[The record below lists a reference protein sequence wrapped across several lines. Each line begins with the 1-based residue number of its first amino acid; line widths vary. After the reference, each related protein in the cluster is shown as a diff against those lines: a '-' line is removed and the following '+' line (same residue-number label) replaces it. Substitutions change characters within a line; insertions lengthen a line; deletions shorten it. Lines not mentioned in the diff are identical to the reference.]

1 MPLGL
6 ESAGT
11 LTDAAIHPW
20 RRYFARSLDYTI
32 AGLVV
37 VAVIGFANPSFF
49 NRQTSALVLA
59 LLTMALWV
67 PFEGLLLAKY
77 GTTPGKAFM
86 KLRVTP
92 VTSDDPAP
100 FDLTLARALRVWFG
114 GLACGLPLLS
124 LAAMIVGYESL
135 RRRGATWWDRQL
147 EFAVRET
154 GPLGADRVIG
164 LILIFGGLLAL
175 ALAR

>member
-1 MPLGL
+1 MPLV

-20 RRYFARSLDYTI
+20 RRYFARSLDYMI
-32 AGLVV
+32 AGAAVG
-37 VAVIGFANPSFF
+37 AVIGLANPSFF
-49 NRQTSALVLA
+49 NRQTSALILA

-67 PFEGLLLAKY
+67 PFEGLLLARY

-86 KLRVTP
+86 RLRVTP
-92 VTSDDPAP
+92 ITSQDPAP
-100 FDLTLARALRVWFG
+100 FDITLARALRVWFG
-114 GLACGLPLLS
+114 GLACGLPLIS

-147 EFAVRET
+147 ELAVRET
-154 GPLGADRVIG
+154 GPLGADRIIALV
-164 LILIFGGLLAL
+164 LIFGGLMAL
-175 ALAR
+175 ALTR